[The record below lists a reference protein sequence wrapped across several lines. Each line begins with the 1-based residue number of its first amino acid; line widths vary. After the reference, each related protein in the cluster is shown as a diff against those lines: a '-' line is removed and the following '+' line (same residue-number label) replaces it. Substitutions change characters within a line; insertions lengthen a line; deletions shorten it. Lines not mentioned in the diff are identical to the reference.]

1 MKHRAFSGRREL
13 SSVTQLPDINL
24 DLKLLRDIINHP
36 TVEKTT
42 HGPEEASAILT
53 QVDVYAIEISDLVKA
68 ADQLSDW
75 LNKVCAAVGYERLID
90 TKAWCE
96 KVAAEIAKQGEQK
109 RGIKYK
115 RRRFRTR

>member
-1 MKHRAFSGRREL
+1 MAPRR
-13 SSVTQLPDINL
+13 P
-24 DLKLLRDIINHP
+24 P
-36 TVEKTT
+36 
-42 HGPEEASAILT
+42 AILT

-75 LNKVCAAVGYERLID
+75 LNKVGAAVGYERLID

-109 RGIKYK
+109 RGIKVQTK
-115 RRRFRTR
+115 EV